1 MTSISSSSSAS
12 STSSVTQAPAARW
25 TGRILF
31 GLTVAFMLMD
41 SAFKFMPAS
50 QPVID
55 SFMQLGYD
63 PAVAPVIGVL
73 SLTCTVLYAWPRTA
87 AWGALLLTGYLGG
100 AVATHFRVGNP
111 LASHTLFP
119 IYIALLA
126 WGGLYFRDA
135 RVRQLF
141 SFRTGGSDRA

>member
-1 MTSISSSSSAS
+1 MTAIPSSSG
-12 STSSVTQAPAARW
+12 SVPAAQSRAARW

-41 SAFKFMPAS
+41 TAFKFMPAS

-63 PAVAPVIGVL
+63 PSVAPVIGVL

-111 LASHTLFP
+111 LPSHTLFP
-119 IYIALLA
+119 IYIAIFA
-126 WGGLYFRDA
+126 WGGLYLRDA
-135 RVRQLF
+135 RVRRLF
-141 SFRTGGSDRA
+141 SLRSDDADRS

>member
-1 MTSISSSSSAS
+1 
-12 STSSVTQAPAARW
+12 
-25 TGRILF
+25 
-31 GLTVAFMLMD
+31 MLMD
-41 SAFKFMPAS
+41 TAFKFMPAS

-63 PAVAPVIGVL
+63 PSVAPVIGVL

-111 LASHTLFP
+111 LPSHTLFP
-119 IYIALLA
+119 IYIAIFA
-126 WGGLYFRDA
+126 WGGLYLRDA
-135 RVRQLF
+135 RVRRLF
-141 SFRTGGSDRA
+141 SLRSDDADRS

>member
-1 MTSISSSSSAS
+1 MT
-12 STSSVTQAPAARW
+12 STSSSLAPVSATQSAAVRW
-25 TGRILF
+25 TGRVLF

-63 PAVAPVIGVL
+63 PAVGPVIGVL
-73 SLTCTVLYAWPRTA
+73 SLTCTILYAWPRTA

-119 IYIALLA
+119 IYIAILA
-126 WGGLYFRDA
+126 WGGLYLRDA
-135 RVRQLF
+135 RVRRLF
-141 SFRTGGSDRA
+141 SLWRNDSDRA